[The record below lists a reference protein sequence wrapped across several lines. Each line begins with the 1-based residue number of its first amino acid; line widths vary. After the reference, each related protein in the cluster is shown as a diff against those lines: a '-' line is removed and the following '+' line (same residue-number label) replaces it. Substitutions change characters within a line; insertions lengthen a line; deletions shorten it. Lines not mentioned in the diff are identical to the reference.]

1 VFWDHELKA
10 VLGEERAHQLPPI
23 RASEGH
29 TPSLPS
35 LESKL
40 PPSAGKG
47 PRKESRRLPQPGSSQ
62 SKGGITPTEQLA
74 QLAAPA
80 GLVYAT
86 LLVAFAVMSV
96 LANWYFQLPAA
107 R

>member
-10 VLGEERAHQLPPI
+10 ILGEERAHQLPSI

-35 LESKL
+35 SESKL

-47 PRKESRRLPQPGSSQ
+47 PRKESRRNHSHR
-62 SKGGITPTEQLA
+62 
-74 QLAAPA
+74 AASAASGTA

>member
-1 VFWDHELKA
+1 MFWDHELKA
-10 VLGEERAHQLPPI
+10 ILGEERA
-23 RASEGH
+23 
-29 TPSLPS
+29 
-35 LESKL
+35 
-40 PPSAGKG
+40 
-47 PRKESRRLPQPGSSQ
+47 
-62 SKGGITPTEQLA
+62 LA

>member
-1 VFWDHELKA
+1 MFWDHELKA
-10 VLGEERAHQLPPI
+10 ILGEEAGAPAPI
-23 RASEGH
+23 NPSERRSHSKPTVFGIQAAAISRKGVSQRVAAASP
-29 TPSLPS
+29 TWV
-35 LESKL
+35 
-40 PPSAGKG
+40 
-47 PRKESRRLPQPGSSQ
+47 QPEQ
-62 SKGGITPTEQLA
+62 GGITPTEQLA

-80 GLVYAT
+80 GLVHAT

>member
-1 VFWDHELKA
+1 MFWDHELKA
-10 VLGEERAHQLPPI
+10 VLGEEGAHQLPPI

-35 LESKL
+35 SESKL

-62 SKGGITPTEQLA
+62 SRVESLRQ
-74 QLAAPA
+74 
-80 GLVYAT
+80 
-86 LLVAFAVMSV
+86 SS
-96 LANWYFQLPAA
+96 
-107 R
+107 

>member
-1 VFWDHELKA
+1 MFWDHELKA

-40 PPSAGKG
+40 PPSAGKA
-47 PRKESRRLPQPGSSQ
+47 PRKESVCRGGFPNLGPARVGWNHSDREASEASPQTDESCRIPR
-62 SKGGITPTEQLA
+62 T
-74 QLAAPA
+74 
-80 GLVYAT
+80 
-86 LLVAFAVMSV
+86 
-96 LANWYFQLPAA
+96 
-107 R
+107 

>member
-1 VFWDHELKA
+1 VFGDHELKA

-35 LESKL
+35 SESKL

-62 SKGGITPTEQLA
+62 SRVESLRQ
-74 QLAAPA
+74 
-80 GLVYAT
+80 
-86 LLVAFAVMSV
+86 SS
-96 LANWYFQLPAA
+96 
-107 R
+107 